1 MGAVISETI
10 GGVHSGCWGK
20 EAVGGATI
28 IVMIISGGSSSSS
41 SMAGQ
46 TALSFQDALC
56 DFSSDPYSGA
66 TADQLLCPLLAPRHS
81 PSLLLH
87 HGLNPGKGQLRPQ
100 SSAVPSLWGL
110 GTGLEND
117 I

>member
-1 MGAVISETI
+1 MGAVISETM
-10 GGVHSGCWGK
+10 GGVHSACWGE
-20 EAVGGATI
+20 EAVRGATI
-28 IVMIISGGSSSSS
+28 IVRIISGGGS

-46 TALSFQDALC
+46 TAISFQDALC
-56 DFSSDPYSGA
+56 GFSSDPHSGA
-66 TADQLLCPLLAPRHS
+66 TADQLLCPLLAPCHS

-100 SSAVPSLWGL
+100 PSARPSLWGL